1 MMNAASLYPL
11 LGCIL
16 LVVALLIATD
26 AKHPSRLSSANFW
39 ALYGLIFLAGDYVP
53 AELVGAAVVVMAL
66 IAGLGLL
73 KAKPSTDAAVEAP
86 AGYAMFGPA
95 LALPGL
101 TLLAMAVVAYWPLLN
116 AMIDPGAVTL
126 ICLAF
131 ACVVGLIW
139 ALLLTKDTPL
149 QAARETQRLLEAMG
163 FAVVLPQLLAVLGLV
178 FNQTGVGQLIA
189 AFTQEFT
196 FLQHKAAVVVLYCS
210 AMALFTII
218 MGNAFAA
225 FPVITAGIGIPLLMI
240 HHQANPAVVAA
251 IGMFS
256 GYCGTLM
263 TPMAANFN
271 LVPALLLNLNDQH
284 GVIKAQL
291 PTAASLLLVNM
302 ALMYWLAF

>member
-1 MMNAASLYPL
+1 MLNATSLYPL
-11 LGCIL
+11 LGCL
-16 LVVALLIATD
+16 LGVVALLIATD
-26 AKHPSRLSSANFW
+26 PKHPSRLPSASFW
-39 ALYGLIFLAGDYVP
+39 ALYGVMFLAGDYVP
-53 AELVGAAVVVMAL
+53 AELVGVGVLLMAF
-66 IAGLGLL
+66 IAGFGVL
-73 KAKPSTDAAVEAP
+73 KAKPTTETTVASTPRNAI
-86 AGYAMFGPA
+86 FGPA

-101 TLLAMAVVAYWPLLN
+101 TLLAMAVVAYWPALHGL
-116 AMIDPGAVTL
+116 IDPAAVTL

-131 ACVVGLIW
+131 ACVVGLLW
-139 ALLLTKDTPL
+139 ALILTKETPL
-149 QAARETQRLLEAMG
+149 QAARESQRLLEAMG
-163 FAVVLPQLLAVLGLV
+163 FAVILPQLLAVLGLV

-189 AFTQEFT
+189 ALTQELT
-196 FLQHKAAVVVLYCS
+196 FLQHKAAVVVLYCT

-251 IGMFS
+251 IGMFC

-271 LVPALLLNLNDQH
+271 LVPALLLNLRDQH
-284 GVIKAQL
+284 AVIKAQL